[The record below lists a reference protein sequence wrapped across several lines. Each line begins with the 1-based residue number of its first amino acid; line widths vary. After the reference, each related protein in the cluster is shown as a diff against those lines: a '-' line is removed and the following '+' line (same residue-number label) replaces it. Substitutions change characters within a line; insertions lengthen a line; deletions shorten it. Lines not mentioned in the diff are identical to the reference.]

1 MTQHTYTLQNRIKK
15 SRTMRDFLCYNN
27 MYQNI
32 LMGDKHMKIAIIGVG
47 TVGSAVATAVKNT
60 GFVHEMVLFDRDGV
74 RARAAAED
82 LGHAASFG
90 FDVKITAVS
99 SYRGIRGSDIVIIAA
114 GANQKTGE
122 TRMDLLNKN
131 AMVIADIIPRVM
143 ANVDAKNVKII
154 VLTNPLDVMVMLAH
168 KLSKLPAGRVIG
180 TGTML
185 DSARL
190 RTILARYF
198 DISTQSINAYVLGE
212 HGDSSIVN
220 WTSATVGALTLDEF
234 CKQTKVSLP
243 ATTRKTIEHRVH
255 NAAYEIIRGRGA
267 TWDGIGAAA
276 ADLLRCIINDEHRI
290 LTVSSVSG
298 TGTEMLAMSLPRIV
312 GKNGVVTTLRPKMSA
327 TESAGLRRSGKII
340 RNGYDEIA

>member
-1 MTQHTYTLQNRIKK
+1 
-15 SRTMRDFLCYNN
+15 
-27 MYQNI
+27 
-32 LMGDKHMKIAIIGVG
+32 MKIAIIGIG

-90 FDVKITAVS
+90 FDVKISAVNN
-99 SYRGIRGSDIVIIAA
+99 YRGIRGSNIVIIAA
-114 GANQKTGE
+114 GANQKPGE

-131 AMVIADIIPRVM
+131 AEVIKDIIPRVM

-154 VLTNPLDVMVMLAH
+154 ILTNPLDVMVMLAT
-168 KLSKLPAGRVIG
+168 KISKLPASRVIG

-185 DSARL
+185 DTARL
-190 RTILARYF
+190 RTILSRQL
-198 DISTQSINAYVLGE
+198 DVSTQSINAYVIGE
-212 HGDSSIVN
+212 HGDSSVVD
-220 WTSATVGALTLDEF
+220 WTAATVGALSLDDF
-234 CKQTKVSLP
+234 CKQMKISLP
-243 ATTRKTIEHRVH
+243 ETTRNTISHRVR

-290 LTVSSVSG
+290 LTVSSVNGSG
-298 TGTEMLAMSLPRIV
+298 TDMLAMSLPRIV
-312 GKNGVVTTLRPKMSA
+312 GANGVIATLRPKLSA
-327 TESAGLRRSGKII
+327 SESSSLRRSGKII
-340 RNGYDEIA
+340 RKHYDEIM